1 MELFSQGL
9 SSNEVAA
16 RMGLDGST
24 VRAWVRKSRKYG
36 REALQPYWRASGGSV
51 PRKKE
56 TLVDAQESR
65 FLSACLA
72 YASASSSAAS
82 IARRYGL
89 DYHAFLYKVRR
100 YYPELVEAR
109 RMLKKKESTNK

>member
-1 MELFSQGL
+1 MFSQGL

-36 REALQPYWRASGGSV
+36 REALQPYWRASGCLF

-56 TLVDAQESR
+56 TLADAQEGR

-72 YASASSSAAS
+72 YASATASAAS
-82 IARRYGL
+82 IARRHGL
-89 DYHAFLYKVRR
+89 DYHSFLYKVRR

-109 RMLKKKESTNK
+109 RMLKKKGSTNK